1 MNINIELLLAIN
13 AFARST
19 PWLQPA
25 MLLYSTVAGFVVFSE
40 LMLAGWWLA
49 RRRSDLAAVSA
60 AIWTPVGMVLALAI
74 NQPISKVLAE
84 PRPYLMYPDLWT
96 TSVHSLAPGF
106 PSDHAVLAGAVT
118 ASLFLVSRPLGWFS
132 ALAAALMAFSR
143 VYVAEAYPF
152 DVLVGLPL
160 GAAFSLLGFLVV
172 RRGLMRLLRMAD
184 LTIFRSLV
192 TATPRPP
199 KPSPAP
205 PRPEPEPALAG
216 PASARGSDTQL
227 ADVDGEA

>member
-1 MNINIELLLAIN
+1 MNINIELLLAVN

-19 PWLQPA
+19 PWLQPL

-40 LMLAGWWLA
+40 LMLAGWWLG
-49 RRRSDLAAVSA
+49 RRRPDLNRVAA
-60 AIWTPVGMVLALAI
+60 AIWTPAGMLLALAI

-118 ASLFLVSRPLGWFS
+118 ATLFLVSRPLGWVS
-132 ALAAALMAFSR
+132 LLAAAVMAFSR

-160 GAAFSLLGFLVV
+160 GAAFSLISYLLV
-172 RRGLMRLLRMAD
+172 RRVLVRLLRMAD

-199 KPSPAP
+199 KPTPAP
-205 PRPEPEPALAG
+205 PPPAPAPEPALAG
-216 PASARGSDTQL
+216 PAPARSAEL
-227 ADVDGEA
+227 EGEG

>member
-1 MNINIELLLAIN
+1 MNINIQLLLAIN

-19 PWLQPA
+19 PWLQPL

-40 LMLAGWWLA
+40 LMLAGWWLG
-49 RRRSDLAAVSA
+49 RRRVDLAPVAA
-60 AIWTPVGMVLALAI
+60 AIWTPIGMLLALAI

-132 ALAAALMAFSR
+132 LLAAAVMAFSR

-160 GAAFSLLGFLVV
+160 GAALSLIGFVVV
-172 RRGLMRLLRMAD
+172 RRVLIRLLRMAD
-184 LTIFRSLV
+184 QTIFRSLV

-199 KPSPAP
+199 KPA
-205 PRPEPEPALAG
+205 PRPLVPEPALAG
-216 PASARGSDTQL
+216 PAPARSAENQL
-227 ADVDGEA
+227 AEVEGDA